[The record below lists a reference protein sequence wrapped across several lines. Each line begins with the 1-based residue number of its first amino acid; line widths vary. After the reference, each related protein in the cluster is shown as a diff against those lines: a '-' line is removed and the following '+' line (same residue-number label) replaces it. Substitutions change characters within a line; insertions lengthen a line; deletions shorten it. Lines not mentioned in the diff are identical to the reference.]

1 MVPNF
6 IGRQSEVEEI
16 IGHVTSEST
25 RLVSIWGSPGFGKT
39 SVAIAVGHALQT
51 QGLPVYWISLRG
63 LQSKAGL
70 TSKIL
75 SLLRQPTI
83 NNQPSDQR
91 LSLDDEICQLFNKIS
106 KQSVFILDNADD
118 LLESGCPKVKKEVM
132 QLLEEILRQNP
143 RVTCIVTTRESLEFM
158 DIHFQ
163 GHQGLRVRTLD
174 KASTKSLIHELLP
187 NASAADCIE
196 VAHIC
201 GQVPLA
207 IKLMCS
213 LISEDNSLP
222 SHFLDDFKA
231 SSTESIVS
239 MLDIFDS
246 SFQRLTAQEQE
257 ALISLSIL
265 PENFTTEVAAVV
277 LGTKSGFKAKRM
289 LQNLRR
295 KSLIDSGSKPGTFTM
310 HKLLQSFSKE
320 KEDTEINKTI
330 LNAKGRLNAFYVSY
344 FDKLNKQFLTG
355 HSMDAYIAFYEDKES
370 IVQSLVDGCFDSKTA
385 DTVFDILVKG
395 ELFLDSLFWTES
407 EAKFFHQIY
416 DGAIKAANLH
426 GNEKYHRQLLSS
438 KAFSQVTWGRAGQT
452 NHLLSEV
459 KVLQEASSLVSN
471 QEKGKCFCY
480 LGICQLTAEKIKSG
494 VHCLQQALS
503 SLNTCNDQES
513 LFLKFL
519 ILQILVCY
527 YQSLNDFYNASS
539 YYDKSLHLSSAV
551 GDCKLLIIPPM
562 KSKSHKTTDKMNFEK
577 GSNILLNQP
586 FEFQFVFLLSEA
598 TKCFANT
605 KTKQNTN
612 YLVLQM
618 LECVEKDVKPSIGL
632 LYFHTAVANM
642 LWDLNSEDPEKLF
655 WSRISYH
662 EKTLKQWKETFL
674 DSYDFGGYGQIQIEA
689 LVDCHL
695 NLGRVYNNRGN
706 HSEALQSYKRALDTA
721 TRSLGEQHERTS
733 VTYRE
738 LGVTQHIMHD
748 YSAALQCHQRALG
761 IRLKLF
767 GENHESTAD
776 SYRELGVTQY
786 NMHDYSAALQSHQR
800 ALTIRLKIFGEDHES
815 TADSYR
821 ALGVTQNNMHD
832 YSAALQS
839 HQRALTI
846 RLKIFGED
854 HESTADSYRAL
865 GVTQNNM
872 HDYSAALQSHQRALT
887 IRLKLFGEDHESTA
901 DSYRQLGV
909 TQYNMHDY
917 SAALQSHQ
925 RALAIRIK
933 LFGEKHESTADSYRD
948 LGVTQRNMHD
958 YNAALQSYQHA
969 LAIRIKLFGEE
980 HESTA
985 DSYRELGVTQNN
997 MHDYS
1002 AALQSHQRALTIRL
1016 KLFGEDHESTADSY
1030 WELGVTQ
1037 SDMHDY
1043 SAALQSHQRA
1053 LTIRLKIFGEDHE
1066 STADS
1071 YRALGVTQN
1080 NMHDYSAALE
1090 SYQRAFT
1097 IRLKLFREDHE
1108 STADSYWALGV
1119 TQYNMHE
1126 YSEAL
1131 QSHQCALTIRLK
1143 LFGEDHECTADSYR
1157 ELGVTQN
1164 NMHDYSAALQS
1175 HQRALT
1181 IRLRL
1186 FGEDHESTAD
1196 SYRALGVTQN
1206 NMRDYSAALQS
1217 YHCALTIGLKLFGED
1232 HESTADSYCELGI
1245 TQDNMHD
1252 YSAALQSHQ
1261 RALAIRLKLFGE
1273 DHEST
1278 ADSYRALGVT
1288 QYNMHDYRAALQSHQ
1303 RALTIRL
1310 KLFGEDDEST
1320 ADSYSDLGVTQYNMH
1335 NYSAA
1340 LESHQRAL
1348 TIHIKLLGEE
1358 HERTAD
1364 SYGQLGVT
1372 QYHMHDYSAALQSH
1386 QCELAIR
1393 LILFGEE
1400 HKSTADSYRQVKIS
1414 QEVLLE
1420 KGEKNKEKN
1429 TET

>member
-6 IGRQSEVEEI
+6 TGRQSEVEEI

-39 SVAIAVGHALQT
+39 SVAIAVGHALQS
-51 QGLPVYWISLRG
+51 QGLPVYWLSLRG

-70 TSKIL
+70 ASKIL
-75 SLLRQPTI
+75 SLLGQPTI

-91 LSLDDEICQLFNKIS
+91 LSLDDEICQLFNKLS

-118 LLESGCPKVKKEVM
+118 LLESGCQKVKEEVT

-143 RVTCIVTTRESLEFM
+143 RVTCVVTTRESLEFM

-163 GHQGLRVRTLD
+163 GHQGLRVRALD
-174 KASTKSLIHELLP
+174 KASTKSIIHELLP

-213 LISEDNSLP
+213 LISEDDSLP

-277 LGTKSGFKAKRM
+277 LGIKSGFKAKRM

-320 KEDTEINKTI
+320 KGNTEMNKTI

-355 HSMDAYIAFYEDKES
+355 HSMDAYIAFYEDKDS
-370 IVQSLVDGCFDSKTA
+370 IIQSLVEGCFDSKTA
-385 DTVFDILVKG
+385 DTVFEILVKG
-395 ELFLDSLFWTES
+395 ELFLDSLFWTVSES
-407 EAKFFHQIY
+407 KNFQHIY
-416 DGAIKAANLH
+416 DASIKAANLH

-438 KAFSQVTWGRAGQT
+438 KAFGQVTWGRKGQT

-459 KVLQEASSLVSN
+459 KVLQAASSVVFN

-480 LGICQLTAEKIKSG
+480 LGICYLTAEKTEGG

-503 SLNTCNDQES
+503 SLDTCIDQES

-527 YQSLNDFYNASS
+527 YQSLNDFYNASC
-539 YYDKSLHLSSAV
+539 YYDKSLYLSSAV

-562 KSKSHKTTDKMNFEK
+562 KSKSYKTTDKMKFEK

-586 FEFQFVFLLSEA
+586 FEFQFAFLLSEA
-598 TKCFANT
+598 TKFFANT

-612 YLVLQM
+612 DLVLQM
-618 LECVEKDVKPSIGL
+618 LECVEKDVTPSIGL
-632 LYFHTAVANM
+632 LYFHTAVAKL

-655 WSRISYH
+655 WSRIRYH
-662 EKTLKQWKETFL
+662 EKTCKQWKETFL
-674 DSYDFGGYGQIQIEA
+674 NSHDFGGYGQIQIEA

-733 VTYRE
+733 VTYNE

-748 YSAALQCHQRALG
+748 YSAAL
-761 IRLKLF
+761 K
-767 GENHESTAD
+767 
-776 SYRELGVTQY
+776 
-786 NMHDYSAALQSHQR
+786 SHKR
-800 ALTIRLKIFGEDHES
+800 ALTIRLRLFGEDHES

-846 RLKIFGED
+846 CLRLFGEDHESTADSYRALGVTQNNMHDYSAALQSHQRELTIRLKISGEDQESTADSYWQLSVTQANMHDYSAALQSHQRALTIRLKLFGEDHESTADSYWALGVAQYNMHDYSAALQSHQHALTIRLKLYGEDHKSTADSYRALGVTQNNMHEYSPALQSHQRALAIRIKLLGEEHERTADSYRELGVTQNNMHEYSAALQSHQRELTIRLKLFGEDHESTADSYWALGVTQHNMHEYSPALQSHQRALAIRIKMLGEEHERTADSYRALGVIQNNMHDYSAALESYQRALTIRLKLFREDHESTTDSYWALGVTQYNMHDYSAALQSHQRALTIRLKLYGED

-887 IRLKLFGEDHESTA
+887 ICLRL
-901 DSYRQLGV
+901 
-909 TQYNMHDY
+909 
-917 SAALQSHQ
+917 
-925 RALAIRIK
+925 
-933 LFGEKHESTADSYRD
+933 
-948 LGVTQRNMHD
+948 
-958 YNAALQSYQHA
+958 
-969 LAIRIKLFGEE
+969 
-980 HESTA
+980 
-985 DSYRELGVTQNN
+985 
-997 MHDYS
+997 
-1002 AALQSHQRALTIRL
+1002 
-1016 KLFGEDHESTADSY
+1016 
-1030 WELGVTQ
+1030 
-1037 SDMHDY
+1037 
-1043 SAALQSHQRA
+1043 
-1053 LTIRLKIFGEDHE
+1053 FGEDHE

-1080 NMHDYSAALE
+1080 NMHDYSAAL
-1090 SYQRAFT
+1090 
-1097 IRLKLFREDHE
+1097 
-1108 STADSYWALGV
+1108 
-1119 TQYNMHE
+1119 
-1126 YSEAL
+1126 
-1131 QSHQCALTIRLK
+1131 QSH
-1143 LFGEDHECTADSYR
+1143 
-1157 ELGVTQN
+1157 
-1164 NMHDYSAALQS
+1164 
-1175 HQRALT
+1175 
-1181 IRLRL
+1181 
-1186 FGEDHESTAD
+1186 
-1196 SYRALGVTQN
+1196 
-1206 NMRDYSAALQS
+1206 
-1217 YHCALTIGLKLFGED
+1217 HCALTIGLKLFGED
-1232 HESTADSYCELGI
+1232 HESTADSYWERGV

-1252 YSAALQSHQ
+1252 YSAALESHQ
-1261 RALAIRLKLFGE
+1261 RALTIRLKLFGE

-1278 ADSYRALGVT
+1278 ADSYR
-1288 QYNMHDYRAALQSHQ
+1288 
-1303 RALTIRL
+1303 
-1310 KLFGEDDEST
+1310 
-1320 ADSYSDLGVTQYNMH
+1320 
-1335 NYSAA
+1335 
-1340 LESHQRAL
+1340 
-1348 TIHIKLLGEE
+1348 
-1358 HERTAD
+1358 
-1364 SYGQLGVT
+1364 
-1372 QYHMHDYSAALQSH
+1372 
-1386 QCELAIR
+1386 
-1393 LILFGEE
+1393 
-1400 HKSTADSYRQVKIS
+1400 QVKIS
-1414 QEVLLE
+1414 QDTLLE

-1429 TET
+1429 TGT